1 MRVKLAALRKDMG
14 LSQETAA
21 EKIHISRSH
30 YSQIESGD
38 KTPSLDIALR
48 IKQVFDYSDDDI
60 FLNLNA
66 PKKGNISIN
75 TR

>member
-14 LSQETAA
+14 LSQEMAA

-48 IKQVFDYSDDDI
+48 IKKVFDYSDDDI

-66 PKKGNISIN
+66 PK
-75 TR
+75 